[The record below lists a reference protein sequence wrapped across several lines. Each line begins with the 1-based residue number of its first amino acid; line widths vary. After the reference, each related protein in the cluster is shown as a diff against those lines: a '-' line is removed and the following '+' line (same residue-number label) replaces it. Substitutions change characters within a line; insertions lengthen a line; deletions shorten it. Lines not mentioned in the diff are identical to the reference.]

1 MRLINVRNLLDI
13 DMGKRVA
20 PDASVLEQYSDE
32 QPINIKYAIL
42 SHCWGATT
50 EEITFREMEMLS
62 KMASFDRKK
71 LRQRPGYQKILK
83 SCEQANKDEFKWL
96 WVDTCCINAESSSEL
111 SEAINSMFRWYEG
124 SGKCYAYLHDVDADK
139 LPTKRDDEKFGQFD
153 GWPKWFSRGWT
164 LQELVAPSVVQFFN
178 QRWQPIG
185 NKNLFAHTLKEIT
198 RIPSCI
204 LQYGLDADHLS
215 VAQIMSWA
223 ADRKT
228 TRVEDRAYSLL
239 GLFGVH
245 MPMLYGEGKNAFR
258 RLQLELIRMT
268 NDHSVFAWDRRTIG
282 WSGSVLADDP
292 SFFRDC
298 EDIVRME
305 PDEYLDALKEGV
317 LGGEPHTIPEE
328 SLRTYS
334 VTNAGIQIWLPL
346 NRSRGSDSLFE
357 ARLAC
362 RRSLDSSPITI
373 MLVSFKS
380 NYYRYFGHFQ
390 TIHGATA
397 EFQLLYLAY
406 REEKR
411 RKDCTFKFDD
421 SAITCE
427 GFARRC
433 VFPKEVGLTRNSLTL
448 SSTHHSASIVYA
460 NSKTNACFVLA
471 VGYCLGHEWARV
483 LFDPPAEKGNLKR
496 PPGIL
501 DPSWY
506 AYVEQ
511 AYSPTTI
518 SPGHTHCIVQARPS
532 AITHLSESGLCLVKH
547 AHLPRSIKGVQIFYQ
562 RLPQPNTCLI
572 TIDITHCTGCCVA
585 PDVWKTLDGVSASC
599 LVLDAGL
606 MLTLSQVTA
615 NGPKTP
621 GLMMDATLSNFQV
634 NQNAV
639 HCFLVD
645 TVLTR
650 FMSAVTGPAI
660 KVCD

>member
-1 MRLINVRNLLDI
+1 MRLINVRVFLDI
-13 DMGKRVA
+13 EEGKRVP
-20 PDASVLEQYSDE
+20 PDTNVLEHCNDE
-32 QPINIKYAIL
+32 QLANMKYAIL
-42 SHCWGATT
+42 SHCWGAAM
-50 EEITFREMEMLS
+50 EEINFREVEMLL
-62 KMASFDRKK
+62 KMGSSDRKK
-71 LRQRPGYQKILK
+71 LRQRRGYQKILK
-83 SCEQANKDEFKWL
+83 SCERAYKDQLKWL

-124 SGKCYAYLHDVDADK
+124 SEKCYAYLHDVEA
-139 LPTKRDDEKFGQFD
+139 EKFPTRRNEKLGESG

-178 QRWQPIG
+178 QHWQFIG
-185 NKNLFAHTLKEIT
+185 DKNRHTHTLKEIT

-204 LQYGLDADHLS
+204 LQYGLDADRLS

-245 MPMLYGEGKNAFR
+245 MPMLYGEGKNAFH
-258 RLQLELIRMT
+258 RLQLELIRTT
-268 NDHSVFAWDRRTIG
+268 NDHSVFAWDRKAMG

-292 SFFRDC
+292 GFFRDC
-298 EDIVRME
+298 DDVVKME
-305 PDEYLDALKEGV
+305 PDEYLDALKEG
-317 LGGEPHTIPEE
+317 GEEVHTTLEE
-328 SLRTYS
+328 PLRTYS

-346 NRSRGSDSLFE
+346 KRSRGSHSLFE

-373 MLVSFKS
+373 MLASFKS
-380 NYYRYFGHFQ
+380 NYYRHFGHFQ

-397 EFQLLYLAY
+397 EFRLIYLAY
-406 REEKR
+406 REETR

-421 SAITCE
+421 RAITCE
-427 GFARRC
+427 GFVRRC
-433 VFPKEVGLTRNSLTL
+433 VFPREVGLTGNSLTL
-448 SSTHHSASIVYA
+448 SNIHHSASIVYA
-460 NSKTNACFVLA
+460 NSKTNACFVIA

-483 LFDPPAEKGNLKR
+483 IFDPPAEKATLQR

-518 SPGHTHCIVQARPS
+518 SPGHTHCIVQARSS
-532 AITHLSESGLCLVKH
+532 AVTHLPGEGGLCLMKH

-562 RLPQPNTCLI
+562 RLPQPSTCLI
-572 TIDITHCTGCCVA
+572 TIDIIQCTGCCVA
-585 PDVWKTLDGVSASC
+585 PDAWQTLDGVWYFFYW
-599 LVLDAGL
+599 VRD
-606 MLTLSQVTA
+606 
-615 NGPKTP
+615 
-621 GLMMDATLSNFQV
+621 
-634 NQNAV
+634 
-639 HCFLVD
+639 
-645 TVLTR
+645 
-650 FMSAVTGPAI
+650 
-660 KVCD
+660 